1 MKKYDFDSLGVAGCL
16 VIIGVI
22 LAAILITIGVIALE
36 GLAVMLLWNWLVPLI
51 FVGAPTI
58 SYWMALGIMFLCH
71 LLFGAVKVVTTRRD

>member
-16 VIIGVI
+16 LIVGIILAVI
-22 LAAILITIGVIALE
+22 LFSVGAIALE
-36 GLAVMLLWNWLVPLI
+36 GLVVMLLWNWLVPLI

-71 LLFGAVKVVTTRRD
+71 LLFGAVRVVTTRGN